1 MNGQFGLLEELTKRY
16 GAVKRARGCF
26 LYTQSGTRITDLW
39 LDGGRAVLGWGAGKS
54 RLYFKNSIDRGFFG
68 IYGSKLP
75 QALEKALRSICGEFA
90 FFAFYTDKAKVQAA
104 LSCAGLRA
112 DKPPL
117 YFPWLDY
124 GLNLPPLPHAK
135 IKKPALYC
143 TDDSLKN
150 EPALKAEAG
159 CVEIVLPFSWQ
170 PASVLAFRDA
180 ALQQKVPE
188 SDGIPAPLCE
198 ALCRAIYDLR
208 LALPSRSAGDW
219 ALFDKEIAP
228 YWHRIGPYL
237 KYKGSKESYSAFF
250 MHCLEQKLLIS
261 PSYDAFSVVPFG
273 ADTGVFYL
281 LKNNPYLHQA

>member
-39 LDGGRAVLGWGAGKS
+39 LDGGRAVLGWGAGKA
-54 RLYFKNSIDRGFFG
+54 RMHFKNSIDRGFFG
-68 IYGSKLP
+68 VYGSKMP
-75 QALEKALRSICGEFA
+75 QPLEKALRSICGGFA
-90 FFAFYTDKAKVQAA
+90 FFAFYTDKVKAA
-104 LSCAGLRA
+104 EALKCAGLSGNA
-112 DKPPL
+112 PL
-117 YFPWLDY
+117 YLPWLDY
-124 GLNLPPLPHAK
+124 GLDLPPLPHAK
-135 IKKPALYC
+135 APKPALYC
-143 TDDSLKN
+143 TDESLKK
-150 EPALKAEAG
+150 ELASKKTD

-170 PASVLAFRDA
+170 PATVLAFKDS

-198 ALCRAIYDLR
+198 ALCRALYDLR
-208 LALPSRSAGDW
+208 LVLPSRSAEDW
-219 ALFDKEIAP
+219 AVFDKEIAP

-237 KYKGSKESYSAFF
+237 KYKGTKESYSAFF

-273 ADTGVFYL
+273 ADTGVFSL